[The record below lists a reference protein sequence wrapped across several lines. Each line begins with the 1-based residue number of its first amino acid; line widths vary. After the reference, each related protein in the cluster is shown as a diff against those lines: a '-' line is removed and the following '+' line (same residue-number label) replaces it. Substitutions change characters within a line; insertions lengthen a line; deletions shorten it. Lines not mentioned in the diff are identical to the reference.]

1 MIVRNLLLISLFP
14 VLFLGVDVDMVKAMT
29 FTVDSADDL
38 SDWNPGDGI
47 CDDGAGYCTL
57 RAAIE
62 EANILIGAD
71 TIHFNIGAGP
81 NTIQP
86 FTPLPNITS
95 SVTID
100 GYTEPGAAE
109 ATAVLVAVIM
119 IEIDGQFTGTAE
131 GGLTLKAGS
140 DGSTIKGLA
149 INRFGDETGRGHGIS
164 IHRASNNTIT
174 GNYLGTDVT
183 GTAVQP
189 NGSCGL
195 FLMNNSNN
203 TIGGP
208 RPGERNIISGNEAEG
223 ISINSSS
230 NNIIQGNYVGTD
242 VSGTAA
248 LPNGYFG
255 MRIENDSNSNTIGGP
270 NPGEG
275 NIVSGNESDGI
286 FVLLSSD
293 NNIIQGNYVGVDVS
307 GTFAIPNGAGIS
319 CDYSTKNTVGGPNP
333 GERNIISGNNY
344 QGMQLVAGSLNTVQ
358 GNYIGTDVNGTAAIG
373 NGGFGIR
380 IMDGSTNNTIGGP
393 NPGDM
398 NLVSGNMQYGIIVK
412 QASSTNTV
420 QGNYIGTDV
429 TGTFS
434 LPNTGSGIVLESCN
448 NNAIGG
454 SAAAQNNIKYN
465 DGNGIEIRNADDN
478 TISHNAV
485 QYNKANGISLIA
497 SDNNA
502 LYFNIISNSSGR
514 GISCDDRSNI
524 IILNN
529 TIVENLLGGIVSDR
543 YSSFNM
549 TNCILWNT
557 QADYEIELTS
567 GDWSDTIIS
576 HSNVRGGWDSVYYD
590 LGTNPPMWDEGMIEM
605 NPLFIYPA
613 GDDYHLS
620 WNSPCIGAGTDVG
633 VFTDIDGDV
642 IPQGDGIDMGSDQYT
657 DVDDDGWASW
667 EDCDDTDENIYPGHP
682 EVLNNGIDDDCDG
695 NIDETCFI
703 GIVMI

>member
-208 RPGERNIISGNEAEG
+208 R
-223 ISINSSS
+223 
-230 NNIIQGNYVGTD
+230 
-242 VSGTAA
+242 
-248 LPNGYFG
+248 
-255 MRIENDSNSNTIGGP
+255 
-270 NPGEG
+270 
-275 NIVSGNESDGI
+275 
-286 FVLLSSD
+286 
-293 NNIIQGNYVGVDVS
+293 
-307 GTFAIPNGAGIS
+307 
-319 CDYSTKNTVGGPNP
+319 P